1 MAQPFQKHIGI
12 SVGRVKRLSEGL
24 GEFAFQLGSRLAAK
38 APELAEVHQIQL
50 HFHMRRH
57 LHGIFGDK
65 VKYRHCSRLHRLWN
79 PSLTH
84 FSLWHSLHQLN
95 TTRPADQPDTC
106 VLTVHDLNFL
116 YVDDK
121 RAVEQKKEKLLGIL
135 AHADSLVG
143 ISNYA
148 LLDVQKHLGWT
159 GPSRVIYNGS
169 SDLRLLPQEPIDDLV
184 DRKFFFHL
192 SRMAPNKNV
201 ESIVDLARIWPE
213 KLFVF
218 AGAAGED
225 AKRIAAIVQR
235 LGLRNV
241 EFQLDIN
248 DGRKAWLY
256 ANCEAFMFPS
266 LAEGFGLPPIEA
278 MYFGKPV
285 FVSDR
290 TCLPEICGDAAYYWH
305 SFEPELMRRI
315 VESGLTEHS
324 FNQREIKVVAHA
336 ETYNWDRCADQYLQL
351 YLSRLGIKPEQHG

>member
-1 MAQPFQKHIGI
+1 MAERLQKHIGI
-12 SVGRVKRLSEGL
+12 SVGRVKRLTEGL

-84 FSLWHSLHQLN
+84 FNLWHSLHQLN
-95 TTRPADQPDTC
+95 TTKPANRPDAC
-106 VLTVHDLNFL
+106 ILTVHDLNFL

-121 RAVEQKKEKLLGIL
+121 ETVKQKKEKLLGIL
-135 AHADSLVG
+135 TYPSTLVG

-148 LLDVQKHLGWT
+148 LRDAHKHLGWT

-169 SDLRLLPQEPIDDLV
+169 SDLRLLPQEPVDNLV
-184 DRKFFFHL
+184 GRSFFFHL

-218 AGAAGED
+218 AGASGED
-225 AKRIAAIVQR
+225 AKRIAAIVEKSA
-235 LGLRNV
+235 LRNV
-241 EFQLDIN
+241 EFQLDIS
-248 DGRKAWLY
+248 DGKKAWLY

-290 TCLPEICGDAAYYWH
+290 TCLPEICADAAFYWH
-305 SFEPELMRRI
+305 SFEPALMRRI
-315 VESGLTEHS
+315 VEAGLDEHS
-324 FNQREIKVVAHA
+324 SSNRAEKVSAHA
-336 ETYNWDRCADQYLQL
+336 ESYSWDRCADQYLKL
-351 YLSRLGIKPEQHG
+351 YFSQLGIKPQQYG